1 MSVHRS
7 VLVCVSESVS
17 VDGWACEH
25 TGPVGVGCGGR
36 RELPEVCNRAHSYNR
51 EREVWLEPST
61 CDNRAERV
69 ARPGGSVHLSNAEC
83 TQFGNFFSNYSLFL
97 RLASSKVELVGHS

>member
-25 TGPVGVGCGGR
+25 TGPEGVGCRGSGSFLRSATEPTVITGR
-36 RELPEVCNRAHSYNR
+36 EESGWNAPLVTTEQRGSQ
-51 EREVWLEPST
+51 
-61 CDNRAERV
+61 DQ
-69 ARPGGSVHLSNAEC
+69 GGSVYLSKAEC
-83 TQFGNFFSNYSLFL
+83 T
-97 RLASSKVELVGHS
+97 